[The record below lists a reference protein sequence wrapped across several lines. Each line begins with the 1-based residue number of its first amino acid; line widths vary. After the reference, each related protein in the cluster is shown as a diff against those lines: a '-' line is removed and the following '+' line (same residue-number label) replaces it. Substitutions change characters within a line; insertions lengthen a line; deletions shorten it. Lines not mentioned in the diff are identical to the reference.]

1 MPDKVW
7 LGFDAADRERD
18 FAQRRHRV
26 SAVCAA

>member
-1 MPDKVW
+1 VW